1 MEKIQ
6 TPFRKMPPKQKLEHI
21 WEYYKLPIFGIGAG
35 IFLIIYIIYKA
46 VTPDPEAVLNVT
58 LVNANGYQVA
68 EEDTFIRYLKEQGYD
83 LTQETAYINTS
94 LTLDG
99 ERGGQATATSMQVLS
114 AMVMVGEIDL
124 LVGDEYTLQVVGSGG
139 GLMPMD
145 QVLTPEQME
154 KYGDRLCAVEN
165 PETGQQQICGVWLGE
180 NNLLVQDGYYFEK
193 VLVSVPYT
201 AAHTELAA
209 EMIGYLLEQE

>member
-6 TPFRKMPPKQKLEHI
+6 TPFRKMPLKQKLEHI
-21 WEYYKLPIFGIGAG
+21 WEYYKLAIFGIAG
-35 IFLIIYIIYKA
+35 GIALIIYIIYKA
-46 VTPDPEAVLNVT
+46 VTPDPEAALNVT
-58 LVNANGYQVA
+58 LVNANGYQVV

-83 LTQETAYINTS
+83 TTLETAYVNTS

-145 QVLTPEQME
+145 ELLTPEQME
-154 KYGDRLCAVEN
+154 QYADRLYAVEN
-165 PETGQQQICGVWLGE
+165 PDTGEQQVCGIRLGE
-180 NNLLVQDGYYFEK
+180 NNLLVQDGYYFTE
-193 VLVSVPYT
+193 VLASVPYT
-201 AAHTELAA
+201 AVHTELAA
-209 EMIGYLLEQE
+209 DMITYLLEQE